1 MCVWFCF
8 ECELPLRDLL
18 GAREPGELR
27 VERGSKRVRW
37 GVRHPGVSPPV
48 QVPRAGFTSKFH
60 KQVPQAG
67 FTSRFHEQVSQASST
82 SRFHEQVSRASST
95 SRFHEQVPRASST
108 SKFHKQVPRASS
120 TSKFHKQV
128 PRASSTSKFHKQV
141 PRWVHIKH
149 GRFFLF
155 FFSCVCTSCGRRGC
169 PHQRSSQPRT
179 GRGPASWAR
188 PLRRARCARRRAA
201 RCPC

>member
-67 FTSRFHEQVSQASST
+67 FTSRFHEQVPQAGST
-82 SRFHEQVSRASST
+82 SK
-95 SRFHEQVPRASST
+95 FHEQVPRASST
-108 SKFHKQVPRASS
+108 SKFHEQVPQASS
-120 TSKFHKQV
+120 TSKFHEQV
-128 PRASSTSKFHKQV
+128 PQASSTSKFHD
-141 PRWVHIKH
+141 
-149 GRFFLF
+149 GYTSSMGG
-155 FFSCVCTSCGRRGC
+155 FFSFFSRVSAPVAEGEGARIRGRRSHVQAEVLLLGL
-169 PHQRSSQPRT
+169 
-179 GRGPASWAR
+179 A
-188 PLRRARCARRRAA
+188 L
-201 RCPC
+201 